1 MAVMLPMVIMI
12 SAMVMV
18 IERMLIDGGINYGSD
33 FGGDN
38 NATHRK

>member
-1 MAVMLPMVIMI
+1 MTVMLPMVITI

-18 IERMLIDGGINYGSD
+18 IKRMLIDGGINYGSD

-38 NATHRK
+38 NAPHRK